1 MDWHG
6 LRFGQDE
13 KALERRKAQA
23 LTASFKKRKCQSD
36 IPLERRESAEKERRV
51 NMKYWSDPS
60 QPVQAFVRLFEKASE
75 DEDLK
80 TSMQKVDQLIW
91 FDYTQ
96 DGPDCSFHV
105 DSRGGKSLVGP
116 GRPGEEPDLTMSLSA
131 DDAHLSWSNKLN
143 PVTAIATRRI
153 KVKGSPTALLK
164 LAPKL
169 KKVSQVYADVLKEL
183 GWEDKILR

>member
-1 MDWHG
+1 
-6 LRFGQDE
+6 LRV
-13 KALERRKAQA
+13 KAP
-23 LTASFKKRKCQSD
+23 FKKRKCQSD
-36 IPLERRESAEKERRV
+36 ISLDTRKSAARGRRV

-60 QPVQAFVRLFEKASE
+60 QPVRAFVRLFEKGSE
-75 DEDLK
+75 DEELR

-96 DGPDCSFHV
+96 DGPDCSFYV
-105 DSRGGKSLVGP
+105 DSRGGKVLVGP
-116 GRPGEEPDLTMSLSA
+116 GKPTEEPDLVMSLSA

-169 KKVSQVYADVLKEL
+169 KKVSQVYAEVLKEL